1 MQTGKD
7 NRNIFHWVFKTT
19 EFTGKKATYIYIYI
33 CSLAQYAS
41 SMSY

>member
-19 EFTGKKATYIYIYI
+19 EFVGKKKLHIYVAWH
-33 CSLAQYAS
+33 SMFAQ
-41 SMSY
+41 

>member
-33 CSLAQYAS
+33 YVAWHSMLAQ
-41 SMSY
+41 